1 MRYATP
7 QRIGLAVVVAA
18 LSLFSGRLATAASQE
33 KKIEPRYYAVAL
45 HVGGQVALFRD
56 GETEAAAV
64 VRGTTVCENDRVVTG
79 ADSKAVLITY
89 KRRLITLAANGELR
103 VRDDSTGRRFA
114 RLGLGMFESGKGRS
128 DIGAQ
133 AVTRASPPAYMR
145 FPGGGMIRGDAI
157 ELELEPLGQDERYRV
172 EVVCVE
178 QSFYWETRTT
188 DAKLALT
195 EERIKNKIQLGVP
208 YYIYISKPPTLGS
221 GLSRGNEGQ
230 APRVEEYR
238 VGLLGSEEAE
248 AVSTIEKQLL
258 ALIEKEK
265 TNLAYPTLLA
275 ETYEANQLFLDA
287 IGQYERIYKTLAPG
301 DPYSRARLRQLYAE
315 TKNSRALRA
324 LEGSSK

>member
-1 MRYATP
+1 M
-7 QRIGLAVVVAA
+7 AA
-18 LSLFSGRLATAASQE
+18 LPLFSVRLATAADNE
-33 KKIEPRYYAVAL
+33 KRIEPRYYAVAL

-56 GETEAAAV
+56 GEIKAVAV

-103 VRDDSTGRRFA
+103 VKDDSTGRRLA
-114 RLGLGMFESGKGRS
+114 GLGLGMFESGKGRS

-133 AVTRASPPAYMR
+133 AVTRASPPPYLR
-145 FPGGGMIRGDAI
+145 YPGGGMVRGDAI
-157 ELELEPLGQDERYRV
+157 ELELEPLGRDERYRV

-195 EERIKNKIQLGVP
+195 EERMKNEIQLGVP
-208 YYIYISKPPTLGS
+208 YYIYISKPPSSGG

-238 VGLLGSEEAE
+238 VGLLGLEERKT
-248 AVSTIEKQLL
+248 VNTL
-258 ALIEKEK
+258 EKELLPLIQK
-265 TNLAYPTLLA
+265 ENDNLAYPTLLA
-275 ETYEANQLFLDA
+275 ETYEANQLFLEA
-287 IGQYERIYKTLAPG
+287 IGQYERIYKALAPG
-301 DPYSRARLRQLYAE
+301 DPYSRARLRQLYTE
-315 TKNSRALRA
+315 TRNSQALRA
-324 LEGSSK
+324 LDAED